1 MHCPKCHETE
11 TKVIDSRQLDEGY
24 TIRRRR
30 KCDRCDH
37 RFTTYE
43 RTQIK
48 LPMIEKNDGRL
59 ENFNREKIIKGL
71 KKACQKRPVS
81 LDQMEEIVDRLE
93 KFLEERTTPQVS
105 SDQLGEFIMA
115 SLKLIDPVSY
125 VRFASFYWD
134 YVDVEGF
141 VKTLKNN
148 VKSQPQLK
156 GLS

>member
-1 MHCPKCHETE
+1 
-11 TKVIDSRQLDEGY
+11 
-24 TIRRRR
+24 
-30 KCDRCDH
+30 
-37 RFTTYE
+37 
-43 RTQIK
+43 
-48 LPMIEKNDGRL
+48 MIEKNDGRL